1 MCGGNSRANSA
12 QSRPAALSWRRS
24 GSGERLATCGAALSW
39 WGGSCWHRWRLLV
52 LWPLHCAQGSPNSKL
67 PRPDSVVPCL
77 KSPKLDDHFG
87 ISHINLMLSQQLSYI
102 KKGPQVKKYKW
113 AENIYKYQPLYHW
126 IYHCKHMMCILSDIL
141 CVCMCIFHQI
151 FIETLLSPLQWS
163 RNCV

>member
-39 WGGSCWHRWRLLV
+39 WGGSCWHRWRPLV

-113 AENIYKYQPLYHW
+113 AEKINKRTAKQYLQNPFFVPSSAQLKHILNIY
-126 IYHCKHMMCILSDIL
+126 I
-141 CVCMCIFHQI
+141 CVYVYI
-151 FIETLLSPLQWS
+151 
-163 RNCV
+163 CVRAYYFARQF